1 MFSRSFRK
9 TVSAVEV
16 FALLVAT
23 FSLTA
28 GAEMSRIRVSDNGK
42 HFVSEDGKK
51 RFIVWGVNYDHN
63 AAGALI
69 EDYWNTDWPGIEQDF
84 GEMKELGVN
93 VVRVHLQLGK
103 FMKTAPEPDE
113 TQFKFLARL
122 VKLAERTG
130 LYLDLT
136 GLGCYHK
143 KDVPT
148 WYDALNEADRW
159 DVQAR
164 FWEAVAQRCADSP
177 AIFCYD
183 LMNEPILPGRGKAE
197 TDWLAG
203 EFGGKHFVQR
213 ISLDLAGRTR
223 EQVARAWVDRLAAA
237 IRKHDPRRLITVGV
251 IPWAHVFPNAKP
263 LFYSSEVGA
272 NLDFVSVHFY
282 PVAGEVEKALKALA
296 AYEIGKPLVVEE
308 MFPLKCGADEMEAFI
323 RRSANFVDGWISFY
337 WGRTIADYRDGSP
350 TLADSIT
357 ANWLEHFQK
366 LGAEMRNPS
375 AAPR

>member
-1 MFSRSFRK
+1 MFHRSFRK
-9 TVSAVEV
+9 SFAAVEL
-16 FALLVAT
+16 FALLLASAT
-23 FSLTA
+23 LTTA
-28 GAEMSRIRVSDNGK
+28 AEMSRIRVSDSGD
-42 HFVSEDGKK
+42 HFVSEDGKT
-51 RFIVWGVNYDHN
+51 RFVAWGVNYDHN
-63 AAGALI
+63 ASGALI
-69 EDYWNTDWPGIEQDF
+69 EDYWETDWPSVEQDF
-84 GEMKELGVN
+84 EEMKSLGVN
-93 VVRVHLQLGK
+93 VVRVHPQLGK
-103 FMKTAPEPDE
+103 FMKTAREPNE
-113 TQFKFLARL
+113 TQLKLLARL

-148 WYDALNEADRW
+148 WYDALNEAERW
-159 DVQAR
+159 EVQAR
-164 FWEAVAQRCADSP
+164 FWETIAQRFADSP

-223 EQVARAWVDRLAAA
+223 EQVARAWVDRLTAA

-263 LFYSSEVGA
+263 LFYSKDVGA
-272 NLDFVSVHFY
+272 ELDFVSVHFY
-282 PVAGEVEKALKALA
+282 PKAGEVGKALTALA

-308 MFPLKCGADEMEAFI
+308 MFPLKCGFDEMEGFI
-323 RRSANFVDGWISFY
+323 RQSAKFVDGWVSFY
-337 WGRTIADYRDGSP
+337 WGRTIAEYREGNP
-350 TLADSIT
+350 TLADGIT

-366 LGAEMRNPS
+366 LGAEMRKPPDAS
-375 AAPR
+375 R